1 MDPMTTLL
9 VVQSYI
15 PEYRAPFFEE
25 LDTRLRALGVNLVL
39 GLGRDTTERGDAV
52 GTSVATIAMPDR
64 LGRLTGDRLR
74 WRPTPRRGSRP
85 DAVIT
90 EFAAKNLETWPMVVT
105 RGPLAVWGH
114 ANLGWDT
121 SLLLRRADWFFAYT
135 QPVAEAVTRAG
146 FPAQRVTVVNNSI
159 DTRSLLRHL
168 HELDASDVEEFRAR
182 QGLTQGRTALFVGG
196 LDEAK
201 GVDYLL
207 RAAAAAG
214 RLDEDFRWVVAGEGP
229 SAAKV
234 RQARTEGIPVVPVGR
249 MTGRDKAL
257 VLASCDV
264 IAMPSAVGLVAVDA
278 LAAGRPVVTRENC
291 GHGPEA
297 DYLDRVRQS
306 VFVPRQTSPSAF
318 ARDLVTLLH
327 DHDRLATMSAACRAD
342 ATRYGVQEMAD
353 RFAAGVRGWLGV

>member
-1 MDPMTTLL
+1 MTTLL

-15 PEYRAPFFEE
+15 PEYRAPFFEA
-25 LDTRLRALGVNLVL
+25 LDTRLRALGVDLLL
-39 GLGRDTTERGDAV
+39 GLGCHTSARGDAV
-52 GTSVATIAMPDR
+52 RTSVATIAMPDR

-74 WRPTPRRGSRP
+74 WRPLPHGDSRP

-90 EFAAKNLETWPMVVT
+90 EFAAKNLETWPMLV
-105 RGPLAVWGH
+105 GSCPLAVWGH

-146 FPAQRVTVVNNSI
+146 FPATRITVVNNSI
-159 DTRSLLRHL
+159 DTRSLLRGI
-168 HELDASDVEEFRAR
+168 HELDASEVDEFRDR
-182 QGLTQGRTALFVGG
+182 LGLTQGRTALFVGG

-201 GVDYLL
+201 GVDYLI

-214 RLDEDFRWVVAGEGP
+214 HLDEDFRWVVAGEGP
-229 SAAKV
+229 SAAEV
-234 RQARTEGIPVVPVGR
+234 WRARREGVPVVPVGR

-257 VLASCDV
+257 VLASCDA

-278 LAAGRPVVTRENC
+278 LTAGLPVVTREDC

-306 VFVPRQTSPSAF
+306 VYVPRQASPSAF
-318 ARDLVTLLH
+318 ARELVALLQ
-327 DHDRLATMSAACRAD
+327 DRDRLATMRSACRAD
-342 ATRYGVQEMAD
+342 ATRYGVEEMAG
-353 RFAAGVRGWLGV
+353 RFAAGVQGWLGV